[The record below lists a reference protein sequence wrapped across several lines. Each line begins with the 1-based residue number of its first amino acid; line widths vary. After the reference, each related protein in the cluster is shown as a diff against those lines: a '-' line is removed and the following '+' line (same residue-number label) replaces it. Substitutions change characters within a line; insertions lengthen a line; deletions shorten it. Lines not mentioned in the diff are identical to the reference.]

1 MKISLTWLKE
11 LVNYGLSPKE
21 LADKLSLVSIGVK
34 EQTEDYLELDL
45 TYNRGDLLSM
55 QGVTREIAAIT
66 GSKILFSTPA
76 TDYIWEDKNLSET
89 PVEIKNQDLCP
100 VYCIAKIENL
110 NVAPSPTE
118 WVDKLKKCGVRSVN
132 NVADIT
138 NLIMLEYGQPM
149 HSFDEEEV
157 KDGTIIV
164 RTANQGEKLIT
175 LDGKQRILDKTDLL
189 IADPE
194 KALGLAGIMGGKNS
208 EITEKTTTILLEAA
222 IFNPVSNRQTS
233 KRHGLYSEATK
244 RFQHGLTR
252 TDLLQALNAA
262 IKMYEALGG
271 KLTALTLKG
280 SLEDKPRIIELSQNK
295 IDALIGVEIP
305 PRQIESSLKALGF
318 HLAVRSSGNVNW
330 EVTVPYWRLDI
341 NIEED
346 LIEEVAR
353 MYGYEKI
360 EGRPLEKEEAIKLDQ
375 SFYKFIYDLK
385 NILKEA
391 GLTEVQ
397 TYSFYS
403 SAVLD
408 NLNQNKDRTLKIAN
422 PISLETAIL
431 RENLWPNLLEV
442 TAKNIRKGIKE
453 VAIFEIGK
461 VYSPKEGDL
470 PNESYHLSIAL
481 SNGTDN
487 PIEELIIV
495 AKSLGLHLKV
505 ANININ
511 KEYLHPTRFAA
522 LEKDDKQVGWIGEI
536 HPRVVNKFGLDQRVA
551 VLEIEITAIQ

>member
-1 MKISLTWLKE
+1 MKVSLTWLKE
-11 LVNYGLSPKE
+11 FVNYNLSPKE
-21 LADKLSLVSIGVK
+21 LAEKLSLISIGVK
-34 EQTEDYLELDL
+34 EQTQDYLELDL
-45 TYNRGDLLSM
+45 TYNRGDLLSIR
-55 QGVTREIAAIT
+55 GVAREIAALTNSRIEFSAP
-66 GSKILFSTPA
+66 GSS
-76 TDYIWEDKNLSET
+76 DYIWEGKGLPKNPIE
-89 PVEIKNQDLCP
+89 VENQDLCP

-110 NVAPSPTE
+110 KVTPSPDE
-118 WVDKLKKCGVRSVN
+118 WVNKLKKCGVRSVN

-149 HSFDEEEV
+149 HSFDESEV

-222 IFNPVSNRQTS
+222 IFDPVSNRQTS

-252 TDLLQALNAA
+252 TNLLQALNAA

-271 KLTALTLKG
+271 KLTAITLIG
-280 SLEDKPRIIELSQNK
+280 DLEDKPKAIELSQDK
-295 IDALIGVEIP
+295 ISALIGVKISPE
-305 PRQIESSLKALGF
+305 QIESSLKALGF
-318 HLAVRSSGNVNW
+318 NLASQSVSW
-330 EVTVPYWRLDI
+330 EVTIPYWRLDI

-346 LIEEVAR
+346 LIEEVTR

-360 EGRPLEKEEAIKLDQ
+360 EGKPLESKQAIKPDQ
-375 SFYKFIYDLK
+375 SFYKSIYDLK
-385 NILKEA
+385 KALKTA

-408 NLNQNKDRTLKIAN
+408 NLSRDKNRMLKIAN
-422 PISLETAIL
+422 PISLETEYL
-431 RENLWPNLLEV
+431 RENLWPNLVEV
-442 TAKNIRKGIKE
+442 TAKNIRNGIKE

-461 VYSPKEGDL
+461 VYSPKAGDL
-470 PNESYHLSIAL
+470 PEENYHLSIAL
-481 SNGTDN
+481 SNGSDN
-487 PIEELIIV
+487 PIEELITI
-495 AKSLGLHLKV
+495 AKSLGLHLEGV
-505 ANININ
+505 NVNINRD
-511 KEYLHPTRFAA
+511 YLHPTRFAA
-522 LEKDDKQVGWIGEI
+522 LEKNGEQIGWIGEV
-536 HPRVVNKFGLDQRVA
+536 HPRFVNKFGLDQRVA
-551 VLEIEITAIQ
+551 ILEIDIGL